1 MSVSHHQP
9 NGLRFMY
16 VCICAAL
23 NEKKVRAAVE
33 AGARSP
39 ASVLRHHGGT
49 LQCGKCVGMI
59 RDMVAECAGNCRR
72 CPNAELEAQLGA
84 VAANDHD
91 AEPAYGVAAE

>member
-1 MSVSHHQP
+1 
-9 NGLRFMY
+9 MY

-23 NEKKVRAAVE
+23 NEKKVQAAVE

-59 RDMVAECAGNCRR
+59 REMVSACVGKCSV
-72 CPNAELEAQLGA
+72 CPNAQMEAALNAA
-84 VAANDHD
+84 VANDD
-91 AEPAYGVAAE
+91 REGIEADVEVAYGIAAE